1 MLMVLLFQCGTL
13 RPAGLQLLFIKSP
26 VQTLLPFHFQ
36 LIDAFLFL
44 FCLLTQKG
52 QFPNFL
58 FPYLFQY
65 FIELLTYGFF
75 TLDGTQMEGIQLGVF
90 PVTETLKGTGRLF
103 FQQFILAVDVVKACS
118 QHGQLLF
125 QHLLVKHS
133 FGLRIHP
140 FPYMMNI
147 LRFVPFFS
155 LPCCFQIF
163 VLHFDHS
170 QQSVTLTLKFPGKF
184 FQLAFLL
191 CHFFQQLFFLFLQRR
206 EYFPR
211 CPKSV
216 IQFSGQCTGLLLQ
229 IMHFPIKFNHPVGL
243 PADSYLT
250 VLIFPEPLTDVG
262 HFFIE
267 PAQMMGILPQID
279 THIFFVQRHDNGL
292 LDKLCIKF

>member
-1 MLMVLLFQCGTL
+1 
-13 RPAGLQLLFIKSP
+13 
-26 VQTLLPFHFQ
+26 
-36 LIDAFLFL
+36 
-44 FCLLTQKG
+44 
-52 QFPNFL
+52 
-58 FPYLFQY
+58 
-65 FIELLTYGFF
+65 
-75 TLDGTQMEGIQLGVF
+75 
-90 PVTETLKGTGRLF
+90 
-103 FQQFILAVDVVKACS
+103 
-118 QHGQLLF
+118 
-125 QHLLVKHS
+125 
-133 FGLRIHP
+133 
-140 FPYMMNI
+140 MNI

-267 PAQMMGILPQID
+267 PAQMMGILPQIN

-292 LDKLCIKF
+292 LDKLCIKFWVQKNILNRPRYILVLPAFGNSKLPKLRRKPPAITENNVSILLIRLYTTALIDKTAKRITYLIPLFVCFSLGWNEIFFLIARAQKAEADPSLRTESQYAIRSIIHHHFINNVWIDVRKIVFIKTLFLFWNAQLCLIGIVKEE